1 MRELSTVASFQA
13 AENNSTVVRR
23 TAALFHAEEGHFN
36 QGKLTYYC
44 FFFMILTLLKFLP
57 TVVTC
62 ELKSAVFFRKKK
74 K

>member
-36 QGKLTYYC
+36 QGKLTYNC
-44 FFFMILTLLKFLP
+44 FSMILTLLKFLP
-57 TVVTC
+57 TVTG
-62 ELKSAVFFRKKK
+62 ERGT
-74 K
+74 